1 MHIIELNAEQAKI
14 YRALRLKGLKEEPA
28 SFNSSYEDEIQDALI
43 VYEKLLNNENQ
54 IVFGAFE
61 DLKLVGIL
69 TLSFKN
75 QTKQTHIATFGEL
88 YVDQEYRGQSI
99 SKSMMASAIMRARDL
114 KCEQIHL
121 SVNIKNQVAKRIYTS
136 FGFEIIGM
144 EKEILKID
152 ENNYIDEYRMV
163 LYFNEWKE
171 A

>member
-1 MHIIELNAEQAKI
+1 MHIIELSAEQAEI

-28 SFNSSYEDEIQDALI
+28 SFSSSYENEVQDALI
-43 VYEKLLNNENQ
+43 IYEEFLKNKNQ

-61 DLKLVGIL
+61 DIKLVGIL

-75 QTKQTHIATFGEL
+75 QTKQTHIASFEEL
-88 YVDQEYRGQSI
+88 YVDQAYRGQSI

-114 KCEQIHL
+114 NCEQIHL
-121 SVNIKNQVAKRIYTS
+121 SVNIKNQAAKRIYTS

-144 EKEILKID
+144 EKEILKIA
-152 ENNYIDEYRMV
+152 ENKYIDEYRMV